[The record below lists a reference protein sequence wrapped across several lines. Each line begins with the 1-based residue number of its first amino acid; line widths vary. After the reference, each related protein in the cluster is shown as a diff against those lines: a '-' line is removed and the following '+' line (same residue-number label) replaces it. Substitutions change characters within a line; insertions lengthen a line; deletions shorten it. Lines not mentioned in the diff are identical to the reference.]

1 MNLSPQK
8 SLVKLQAKKR
18 FHSGMSDAQ
27 NAVESGVSRQTIISW
42 KKKYAWEQDKI
53 EIEERA
59 REKYVEV
66 ESDRLVSQTDEID
79 KDHKDILSAIRGE
92 LKKMVDP
99 DVKTSAQDIMNLN
112 AKLLIAE
119 KFIKLDRE
127 VFGLTNRANVPKM
140 TFPTGFKIGLKTA
153 QDDVNLSQGLS
164 EDELFSALPN
174 QNEEFFGTEEEM
186 LQHLEQPEDD
196 GDYDYDMQDDIVSL
210 SI

>member
-1 MNLSPQK
+1 LTATRPDSV
-8 SLVKLQAKKR
+8 VKLQAKKR
-18 FHSGMSDAQ
+18 FHSGISDSQ

-42 KKKYAWEQDKI
+42 KKKYAWEQDKL

-79 KDHKDILSAIRGE
+79 QDHKDILSAIRGE

-99 DVKTSAQDIMNLN
+99 KAKTSAQDIMNLN

-127 VFGLTNRANVPKM
+127 VFGLTNRANIPKM

-153 QDDVNLSQGLS
+153 KADVALPQELS
-164 EDELFSALPN
+164 EDQLFDALPN
-174 QNEEFFGTEEEM
+174 QNEEFFGTEEE
-186 LQHLEQPEDD
+186 LARQLEQPEDD